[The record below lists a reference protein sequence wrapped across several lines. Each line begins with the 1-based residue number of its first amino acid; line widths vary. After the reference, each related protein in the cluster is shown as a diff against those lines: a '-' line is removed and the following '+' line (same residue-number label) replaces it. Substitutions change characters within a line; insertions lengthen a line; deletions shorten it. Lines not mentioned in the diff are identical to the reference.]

1 MTITIE
7 PKEVEH
13 ILILLSFTVAVIG
26 LCYILHLFY
35 QNNK

>member
-13 ILILLSFTVAVIG
+13 IFIFLSFTVAVIA
-26 LCYILHLFY
+26 LCYISHNFHK
-35 QNNK
+35 NNK